1 MGMAYQSISD
11 YNQPP
16 VFQNLLAQKQVI
28 TPIFSFKLS
37 SSGAE
42 LTLGG
47 SDSTLYT
54 GGFTYAPVITQVRT
68 LTYVLIFA
76 ILTLLPGLLASKS

>member
-1 MGMAYQSISD
+1 MGMAYQSISV

-16 VFQNLLAQKQVI
+16 VFQNLLTQKQVT
-28 TPIFSFKLS
+28 TPTFSFKLS

-54 GGFTYAPVITQVRT
+54 GSFTYAPVTTQVRT
-68 LTYVLIFA
+68 FDHSLICA
-76 ILTLLPGLLASKS
+76 ILTLLSGLLASKS